1 MKRKHMMVIGALT
14 ICGSLLVAVP
24 SSFAVKSMD
33 DKELDRTTAAGQPR
47 VDVGNGQQTI
57 TDDSLYSVSV
67 SLDGQ
72 NAITGDSVV
81 NVAGENN
88 VAVGVNVANVDGGG
102 EVDQINDIQQ
112 TRNAQV
118 TIATLASD
126 GTVATANGTAAGDIT
141 VGNITASADHIKI
154 GQGDQ
159 TEEDNSTY
167 SVEITDAAQQDAA
180 VLSMVNAA
188 GRNNVAVAL
197 NAANQSYTTFGG
209 TTDVGIFGAGM
220 ISQLN
225 SIVQGN

>member
-1 MKRKHMMVIGALT
+1 MKQKYMLVIGALT

-118 TIATLASD
+118 TIATLASERLM
-126 GTVATANGTAAGDIT
+126 GLPQATSLWVTSPPRLIT
-141 VGNITASADHIKI
+141 SRSARATRRKRITAPTRWRSPT
-154 GQGDQ
+154 QPSR
-159 TEEDNSTY
+159 TRLCL
-167 SVEITDAAQQDAA
+167 VW
-180 VLSMVNAA
+180 
-188 GRNNVAVAL
+188 
-197 NAANQSYTTFGG
+197 
-209 TTDVGIFGAGM
+209 
-220 ISQLN
+220 
-225 SIVQGN
+225 

>member
-1 MKRKHMMVIGALT
+1 MKKKHMIVIGALT

-33 DKELDRTTAAGQPR
+33 DKDMDRTTAAGQPR

-57 TDDSLYSVSV
+57 NDNSLYTVSV

-72 NAITGDSVV
+72 NAITGDSIV

-88 VAVGVNVANVDGGG
+88 VAVGVNVANVDGAGT
-102 EVDQINDIQQ
+102 VDQLNDIEQQ
-112 TRNAQV
+112 RNSQV
-118 TIATLASD
+118 TVSGLTWVD
-126 GTVATANGTAAGDIT
+126 GTVSTANGDVSGDIT
-141 VGNITASADHIKI
+141 VDSIDASADHIKI
-154 GQGDQ
+154 GHGDQ

-167 SVEITDAAQQDAA
+167 AVDITDSAQSDAV

-188 GRNNVAVAL
+188 GRNNVAVAV
-197 NAANQSYTTFGG
+197 NAANRDQSLSLGV
-209 TTDVGIFGAGM
+209 DFGAIM

-225 SIVQGN
+225 TIVQGN